1 MAVRT
6 LDMEVVVGIKIA
18 YLVSLSTMTKM
29 LSNPLDKRS
38 WGIKSIE
45 TTSKGWDGIGMYWSD
60 LAGVWHQGLDF
71 WEISQVE
78 T

>member
-1 MAVRT
+1 MHYENIDCT
-6 LDMEVVVGIKIA
+6 L
-18 YLVSLSTMTKM
+18 
-29 LSNPLDKRS
+29 
-38 WGIKSIE
+38 
-45 TTSKGWDGIGMYWSD
+45 KGWDGMGMYWSN